1 MSKLNRREREEVKSG
16 VVFLKRKQMQTNYL
30 SLNTDLCLEL
40 TLIFCL
46 STQNQELSTMHASKA
61 FMDFINKKTVRKPE
75 VRTTVIVCWSQ
86 AVAVVM

>member
-1 MSKLNRREREEVKSG
+1 
-16 VVFLKRKQMQTNYL
+16 MQTNYL
-30 SLNTDLCLEL
+30 SLNTDFCLKL
-40 TLIFCL
+40 TPIFCL

-75 VRTTVIVCWSQ
+75 VRTRDIVCWSQ